1 MWVFLPEGFVS
12 IVADRSDPSGGRL
25 LVRARRREHLE
36 AFLGGPEERIEEN
49 PSADYRWRAWV
60 PYSALG
66 GRTPHEVYIETEPCS
81 PRPELTMSGVRAV
94 Q

>member
-60 PYSALG
+60 PHSALG
-66 GRTPHEVYIETEPCS
+66 GRTPHESTLRQNSVP
-81 PRPELTMSGVRAV
+81 PVRS
-94 Q
+94 